1 MERKVKGIHDITTS
15 LCRAKAG
22 EKKEIL
28 KIRRLSISLGGL
40 PDRRKRFSKQGEEII
55 TPPRVWA
62 FSTRPKFR
70 RYQKSIEKTL
80 LIERVEEPKTNVFEK
95 MDNLV
100 IMAELPE
107 VKKED
112 IHWEVSSDIFTLCAQ
127 DKFSSR
133 KYVKEMLL
141 PFVVDGVN
149 IQTDYRDGIFEISF
163 RRKRGTKK

>member
-15 LCRAKAG
+15 LYRAKA
-22 EKKEIL
+22 I
-28 KIRRLSISLGGL
+28 
-40 PDRRKRFSKQGEEII
+40 P

-62 FSTRPKFR
+62 FSTKPKFR

-107 VKKED
+107 VEKED
-112 IHWEVSSDIFTLCAQ
+112 IHWEVSSDIFTIRAQ

-133 KYVKEMLL
+133 KYIKEMLL
-141 PFVVDGVN
+141 PFVVDEAN
-149 IQTDYRDGIFEISF
+149 IQTGYRDGIFEINF